1 MIGRKNKGE
10 MADGQ
15 QPVAS
20 DRAPKGPPKK
30 RRKGLGKLLAP
41 AIQAAV
47 GAMAFVFLFAA
58 VVPAA
63 WLNALAWQLFLDQI
77 SPLTTPPLGMGVRIG
92 FAVILALIAGLVTFM
107 VMLALFKPPVEGRS
121 MMTRRVAER
130 ARKLA
135 TEDESIPA
143 VRAADAHPDAPPR
156 APFRADRD
164 LAGSD
169 GDISQR
175 KAAWMGELANE
186 AGGAQAG
193 DGAGDMLELSAM
205 DEVTD
210 AEPAGDTLGALVARF
225 EAGLARRR
233 MIAATAA
240 NMTVPVDTPPASND
254 QQDQAL
260 ELGADQLLDG
270 DEPTVDLSLEAALS
284 TLQRMSRR
292 AIG

>member
-1 MIGRKNKGE
+1 MIGLKNKGAK
-10 MADGQ
+10 ADGQ
-15 QPVAS
+15 QPAAPA
-20 DRAPKGPPKK
+20 RAPKGPPKK
-30 RRKGLGKLLAP
+30 RRKGLGRLLAP

-77 SPLTTPPLGMGVRIG
+77 SPLTTPPLGMGARIG
-92 FAVILALIAGLVTFM
+92 FAVILALIAGLITFM
-107 VMLALFKPPVEGRS
+107 IMLALVKPPAEGRS
-121 MMTRRVAER
+121 VMTRRVAER

-135 TEDESIPA
+135 TADEGIPA

-164 LAGSD
+164 LAAGD
-169 GDISQR
+169 GDASQR
-175 KAAWMGELANE
+175 KAAWMDELATESDGTPADN
-186 AGGAQAG
+186 
-193 DGAGDMLELSAM
+193 GAGDTLELGAL
-205 DEVTD
+205 DQVTA
-210 AEPAGDTLGALVARF
+210 AEPAGDSLGALVARF

-240 NMTVPVDTPPASND
+240 NMVPPADTPAASND
-254 QQDQAL
+254 QTEDAL
-260 ELGADQLLDG
+260 ELGADQWLDG